1 MMIQHPFQWLST
13 SQQKLAFAA
22 LLVLLFL
29 LAVGMNAL
37 SRHLK
42 TNVAPRGIVSFE
54 LAGELS
60 LAQRMVDSWGR
71 LGQIRAGISLGLD
84 YLFLFAYSS
93 TIALACVWVARSLPQ
108 RVVFLALLGVVLA
121 WAQFGAALLDALEN
135 YALIRVLLGSLAEFW
150 PLVARWCAIP
160 KFVIVG
166 IGLAYVVIG
175 GLAALM
181 AKVL

>member
-22 LLVLLFL
+22 LLVLIFL

-42 TNVAPRGIVSFE
+42 TDVAPRGIVSFE

-60 LAQRMVDSWGR
+60 LAQRMVESWGR
-71 LGQIRAGISLGLD
+71 PGQIRAGISLGLD

-93 TIALACVWVARSLPQ
+93 TIALACVSGGLPRPARRRPGLGAVWC
-108 RVVFLALLGVVLA
+108 RLARRPGELCPHPGLA
-121 WAQFGAALLDALEN
+121 WVPG
-135 YALIRVLLGSLAEFW
+135 
-150 PLVARWCAIP
+150 
-160 KFVIVG
+160 
-166 IGLAYVVIG
+166 
-175 GLAALM
+175 
-181 AKVL
+181 

>member
-1 MMIQHPFQWLST
+1 MMIHHPFQWLST

-22 LLVLLFL
+22 FLILMSL

-42 TNVAPRGIVSFE
+42 TDVAPRGIVSFE

-60 LAQRMVDSWGR
+60 LAQRMVDSWGQ

-93 TIALACVWVARSLPQ
+93 TIALACVWVARGLPK

-135 YALIRVLLGSLAEFW
+135 YALIRVLLGSQAKSW
-150 PLVARWCAIP
+150 PVVARWCAIP

-175 GLAALM
+175 GLVVLI